1 MPEKVIIIGAGI
13 TGLSTGC
20 YLQMNGFETEIHEM
34 HNLPGGLCT
43 SWKREGYTIDGCIH
57 WLVGSSPGNSLY
69 DAWNELVDM
78 KKIDFYNHEIYYQAE
93 DDKGNCIRF
102 YNNIDKLEKEL
113 LSKAPEDKDA
123 IMDYITSVR
132 KFSRMNMPLGKP
144 MELFTIAYAFEAL
157 IKMGPYFGRLRKW
170 SKVSIIDFAARFK
183 NPFLR
188 KTMENLF
195 VPEMGV
201 VFAMI
206 TTAWMSNKMAGYP
219 IGGSLAFSR
228 LIEQRYFE
236 LGGKIHYNSRIKE
249 IATTESG
256 GKTSACGI
264 VTAEGETFNAN
275 YIVSAADG
283 HSTLFDL
290 LGGRFIDRKTSDFY
304 STELTFPSFLL
315 LSLGVDQKIESESS
329 SLIFP
334 LAKPVYIDPS
344 TTISDFN
351 IRIHSYDPT
360 LAPEGKTLLEAMI
373 PTRETEYWCN
383 LRNNDIRKYKAEK
396 ERIISEIT
404 ENMTWKFGNIAQ
416 HLEMKDLST
425 PASVVRYTNNWKGSF
440 EGWIMTPKIGFSQ
453 LPMKM
458 PGLNNFFMAGHWVN
472 PGGGLP
478 VALMTGR
485 GVAGLVCRQS
495 GKKFKTIHY

>member
-1 MPEKVIIIGAGI
+1 MPQKVIIIGAGI
-13 TGLSTGC
+13 AGLSTGC

-43 SWKREGYTIDGCIH
+43 SWIRQGYTIDGCIH
-57 WLVGSSPGNSLY
+57 WLVGSQPGNSLY
-69 DAWNELVDM
+69 NAWNELVDM
-78 KKIDFYNHEIYYQAE
+78 KKLNIYNHEIYYLIE
-93 DDKGNCIRF
+93 DGTGNSIRF

-113 LSKAPEDKDA
+113 LSKAPEDKVV
-123 IMDYITSVR
+123 IMDYITAAR
-132 KFSRMNMPLGKP
+132 KFSKMNMPLGKP
-144 MELFTIAYAFEAL
+144 MELFTIADAFEAL
-157 IKMGPYFGRLRKW
+157 IKMGPYIGRLRKW
-170 SKVSIIDFAARFK
+170 SKVSIVDFAARFK

-206 TTAWMSNKMAGYP
+206 TTAWMNNKTAGYP
-219 IGGSLAFSR
+219 IGGSLEFSR
-228 LIEQRYFE
+228 QIEQRYLG

-249 IATTESG
+249 ILTAESG
-256 GKTSACGI
+256 GKTTACGI
-264 VTAEGETFNAN
+264 VTSNGESRNAT

-283 HSTLFDL
+283 HSTLFEL
-290 LGGRFIDRKTSDFY
+290 LGGRFIDQKTTDFY
-304 STELTFPSFLL
+304 RDELTFPSFLL
-315 LSLGVDQKIESESS
+315 LSLGVGRLIESESS

-334 LAKPVYIDPS
+334 LTKPVYIDPS
-344 TTISDFN
+344 TTITDFN

-360 LAPEGKTLLEAMI
+360 LAPKGKTLLEAMI

-383 LRNNDIRKYKAEK
+383 LRNNDLSRYKAEK
-396 ERIISEIT
+396 DRIISEIT
-404 ENMTWKFGNIAQ
+404 TGMEGRFGNIGEY
-416 HLEMKDLST
+416 LEMKDLST

-453 LPMKM
+453 LPMKS

-478 VALMTGR
+478 AALMTGR
-485 GVAGLVCRQS
+485 GVAGLICRHS
-495 GKKFKTIHY
+495 GKKFRTIHF